1 MNGRVLSLLGGILS
15 LSGCVDP
22 NAPIE
27 TEAGNLTQTKVDE
40 IIAQCGGTPGM
51 GRIEDGLLTI
61 KKSND
66 LAVTGCVI
74 DALHATGETSLTTV
88 GNQRYE
94 TPER

>member
-1 MNGRVLSLLGGILS
+1 MNGRVISLLGGLLS
-15 LSGCVDP
+15 LSGCIDP

-27 TEAGNLTQTKVDE
+27 TEAGNLTQTKVDA
-40 IIAQCGGTPGM
+40 IVAQCGGAPEM

-61 KKSND
+61 KKSRD
-66 LAVTGCVI
+66 LAVTGCVL
-74 DALHATGETSLTTV
+74 DALYATGETSLTTV